1 VFGKLSFYTS
11 LSLSLSFSINACPF
25 IRFLPYLTWNN
36 RRKLLLG
43 EIGQTMKLQ
52 AKSNNIAKKQWWN
65 ITLESNGCA
74 IRLTYGTQHS
84 SSSFPIEA
92 RLTVLDYHEEHAP
105 WSLLTLDIHAQP
117 KTGESSHQL
126 EPSNKQKYNLHRIC
140 DKAMRREEEKCHQQ
154 QQLVARPLDALFYVA
169 HKFAVSLQLEILS
182 AQAEALRRGT
192 WEMLTSSATT
202 LDGTTSSSSGSNT
215 TTNNPAAAKDALER
229 YRSLYISPIKYISKS
244 NQPSSSKIG
253 EKRKRKYDTTHDT
266 GHQDNYSEEEEVTA
280 IMAIHFWY
288 VDDRYGLPKVQDV
301 YFTDDQQPNRNR
313 NAHRQKYHTLQL
325 LQYIIDGTAITS
337 STLTTQL
344 PLNESTTSNIQ
355 SRYAMYIRAIPRK
368 GLVVS
373 LPGGEMLQN
382 WLQEGEALDT
392 NTSSNRNNP
401 YKSNYNFVKRHMD
414 KLQMSI
420 HNPFS
425 LSAAD
430 AILAATSICAYFKC
444 RAVVEA
450 LTKSNTTTTTRTATS
465 SSSELVPPFLPL
477 WMTCTMDANTIT
489 ISVKVTYD
497 TTAGNKNSY
506 DSPSTAEK
514 SGYGAVPLF
523 RVMCDT
529 RTGQFV
535 PVFSS
540 STSLLRSCACHDLS
554 ISRNA
559 IDLYNIHRHPASVDT
574 FFPSSSSV
582 INKSKKVAPSST
594 THPLSVQMKCHRAT
608 SAVVKDLTGHIVRD
622 AFDGLVRSIDNL
634 SHMAGVGA
642 DQWDDYDMYGGGS
655 SKKSTVAVTTTNSQL
670 RANAVR
676 SACVEVKQSL
686 IACCGLA
693 AVYGIGGSALSLV
706 SGVNA
711 MIDMAGSMLSETE
724 VVSFPL
730 IPSPPV
736 CVIYSQSI
744 REEVEGMDNGIDEP
758 KREFILEREGLA
770 ISGCVSEE
778 HLKLCCFIIKTES
791 TCSASGM
798 LGFLS
803 IT

>member
-1 VFGKLSFYTS
+1 L
-11 LSLSLSFSINACPF
+11 
-25 IRFLPYLTWNN
+25 
-36 RRKLLLG
+36 
-43 EIGQTMKLQ
+43 KLQ
-52 AKSNNIAKKQWWN
+52 AKNNIAKKQWWN
-65 ITLESNGCA
+65 VTLESNGCA

-92 RLTVLDYHEEHAP
+92 RLTVLDYHDEHAP

-126 EPSNKQKYNLHRIC
+126 EPNNKQKYNLHRIC

-154 QQLVARPLDALFYVA
+154 QLLVAKPLDALFYVA

-192 WEMLTSSATT
+192 WEMLTSSVITV
-202 LDGTTSSSSGSNT
+202 DGSTSSSSNT

-253 EKRKRKYDTTHDT
+253 EKRKRKHDTPHDT
-266 GHQDNYSEEEEVTA
+266 GHKDGYSEEEEVTA

-301 YFTDDQQPNRNR
+301 YFTDNQQPNRNR

-325 LQYIIDGTAITS
+325 LQYIIDGTAIAS
-337 STLTTQL
+337 STLTSQL
-344 PLNESTTSNIQ
+344 PLNENTTSNIQ

-373 LPGGEMLQN
+373 LPGGEMLRN
-382 WLQEGEALDT
+382 WLQEEALDT
-392 NTSSNRNNP
+392 NTSSIRNNP
-401 YKSNYNFVKRHMD
+401 YKSNYDFVKRHMH

-444 RAVVEA
+444 LAVVEA
-450 LTKSNTTTTTRTATS
+450 LTKSYTTTMTATS
-465 SSSELVPPFLPL
+465 SSSELFPPFLPL

-497 TTAGNKNSY
+497 TTAGNNNSY
-506 DSPSTAEK
+506 DSPSTAER

-559 IDLYNIHRHPASVDT
+559 TDLYNINRHPAPVDT

-582 INKSKKVAPSST
+582 ANKSKKVPPSST
-594 THPLSVQMKCHRAT
+594 THPTSLQMKRHRAT

-622 AFDGLVRSIDNL
+622 AFDGLVRSLDNL

-642 DQWDDYDMYGGGS
+642 DQWDDYDIYGSGS
-655 SKKSTVAVTTTNSQL
+655 SRKSTVAVTTTNSQL

-711 MIDMAGSMLSETE
+711 MIDMAGGMLSETE
-724 VVSFPL
+724 GASFPL
-730 IPSPPV
+730 IHSPPV
-736 CVIYSQSI
+736 CVIYDQSI
-744 REEVEGMDNGIDEP
+744 REEIVGMDNGIDEP
-758 KREFILEREGLA
+758 KRELILEREGLA
-770 ISGCVSEE
+770 ISGSVSEE

-791 TCSASGM
+791 TCSTSGM
-798 LGFLS
+798 LGFLR